1 MLFPREQKM
10 GGYDFD
16 QNTVK
21 ALALASGLSTF
32 FNQFVM
38 EVSLKIAAFFY
49 ISLYCTCLHMTVAS
63 VEFCV
68 PSPRAH
74 TLLHFDPGQN
84 R

>member
-1 MLFPREQKM
+1 
-10 GGYDFD
+10 
-16 QNTVK
+16 
-21 ALALASGLSTF
+21 
-32 FNQFVM
+32 M

-74 TLLHFDPGQN
+74 VITSLILARTDEYKGYTF
-84 R
+84 